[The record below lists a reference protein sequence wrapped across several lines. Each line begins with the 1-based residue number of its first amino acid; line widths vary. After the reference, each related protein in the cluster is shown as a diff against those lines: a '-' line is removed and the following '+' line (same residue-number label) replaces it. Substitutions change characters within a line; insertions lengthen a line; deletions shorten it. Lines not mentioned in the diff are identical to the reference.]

1 MGNNRK
7 LQYAIRAA
15 IAMAGATAAAPA
27 AFSQTAAATEPAAEL
42 QEVVVTGSRIQQ
54 NPNDISISPVVS
66 VTALEIAQTGL
77 VRTEDLLNNLPQVVA
92 ENSSG
97 QSISSNGTATVSLR
111 GLGSQ
116 RTLVLINGTRMAPG
130 AGLGT
135 SASPDINQIPT
146 AMIQR
151 VDVLTGGASAVYGAD
166 AVAGVVNFIMDTH
179 FQGVRLDA
187 DYGYN
192 SYKNSNQQY
201 LGLLAAAHD
210 QIPPGTTNAGANRSA
225 SFLAGSNFADGK
237 GNATVYFT
245 YMNTSPAIG
254 YQYDYA
260 GCTLNTPGALPTTPA
275 KNVLKCGGSSS
286 SATGRFLEL
295 GVKGTSNF
303 STYADGTVDKTTG
316 QFRKYTAAD
325 SYNYGALSYLQR
337 QADRYTAGA
346 FLNYDVSD
354 YANVYSEFM
363 FARNTSQA
371 QYGPSGLFAFGKQVI
386 SCTQNP
392 LLTPSELAALCTPA
406 GIAGNQATFGPA
418 NAGGNP
424 LGGNPNVTGS
434 NILLY
439 MARRSVESGGR
450 LDNYYSNAFREVLG
464 VKGKFAEAWSYN
476 AYGQVSITQ
485 VQDIEGDF
493 LGTPQ
498 INNALN
504 VVTAPGTG
512 GATGVPAKAVCAAAV
527 NGDDPKCVPWNIWT
541 PGGVTQA
548 QLNYLQVQSTYA
560 IQSTEFIVHADATGD
575 FGKYGIK
582 IPTAASGLVAN
593 LGAEYREEKYQ
604 FAPDYIYA
612 NGFNSGGNGVIGPI
626 NNGFHVSEVFTE
638 ATLPIMDDQPF
649 GYALSLNAG
658 YRYSSYTD
666 GFDTNTWKVGLEW
679 APIRDIRFRGGFNRA
694 VRAPSIGE
702 LYAPNTVGA
711 GGTADPCWGPAVG
724 AIPGQPGTG
733 LVNGHTFAFCA
744 NTGVTAAEFGH
755 IIANPAAQINTQ
767 IGGATA
773 VGGTLTPEIADTYT
787 AGFVF
792 QPSFL
797 PNFVAS
803 IDYYNIKISDTI
815 TSLSS
820 NTIINNCGLGQTS
833 AVKCLTGSAGVAPL
847 IQRGPGTGSLWFNT
861 TNFVVANDINIGTV
875 STKGVDVAVHYL
887 YDMGAMGKLTT
898 NLAGTYVNSF
908 DTQPTPSS
916 GTYDCVGYFGTTCLA
931 PLPKWRHVL
940 GTTWATPWWGAD
952 LTLRWRY
959 IGPSNTDR
967 SSQDPQLAQTY
978 FQGTSHIGGYTY
990 LDFSASIPIGS
1001 AVSFR
1006 VGMNNIADK
1015 APPVVANGNYSD
1027 CPNTSC
1033 NDNTWVGTYDTMGRY
1048 IYAHI
1053 QAKF

>member
-116 RTLVLINGTRMAPG
+116 RTLVLIDGRRMAPG
-130 AGLGT
+130 GGLGT
-135 SASPDINQIPT
+135 SASPDINQIPA

-151 VDVLTGGASAVYGAD
+151 VDVLTGVASAVYGAD
-166 AVAGVVNFIMDTH
+166 EVAGVVHFVMDTH

-192 SYKNSNQQY
+192 SYKNDNQQY
-201 LGLLAAAHD
+201 LGLLAAAGD
-210 QIPPGTTNAGANRSA
+210 QIPPSTTNAGANRSA

-245 YMNTSPAIG
+245 YLNSSPAVG

-260 GCTLNTPGALPTTPA
+260 GCTLNTPSTLPGPGG
-275 KNVLKCGGSSS
+275 LKCGGSSS

-295 GVKGTSNF
+295 GQVAGTETIVSD
-303 STYADGTVDKTTG
+303 STVNKAVPGGAFTPYNSS
-316 QFRKYTAAD
+316 Y

-346 FLNYDVSD
+346 FLNYDIND
-354 YANVYSEFM
+354 NANVYSEFM

-371 QYGPSGLFAFGKQVI
+371 AYGPSGAFAFLTPII
-386 SCTQNP
+386 SCANP
-392 LLTPSELAALCTPA
+392 LLSPQEVSVICSPANVAA
-406 GIAGNQATFGPA
+406 NQAQFPQAT
-418 NAGGNP
+418 GN
-424 LGGNPNVTGS
+424 

-439 MARRSVESGGR
+439 LARRSVESGPR
-450 LDNYYSNAFREVLG
+450 LDNYYSNNFREVLG
-464 VKGKFAEAWSYN
+464 VKGKIAEPWSYD
-476 AYGQVSITQ
+476 AYAQVTITQ
-485 VQDIEGDF
+485 VADDQGDY
-493 LGTPQ
+493 LGTTQ

-504 VVTAPGTG
+504 IVPNPAVGGIASLPTGAP
-512 GATGVPAKAVCAAAV
+512 VCQSV
-527 NGDDPKCVPWNIWT
+527 LNGSDTKCVPWNIYQ
-541 PGGVTQA
+541 PGGVTAA
-548 QLNYLQVQSTYA
+548 QLAYLQVPSTYA
-560 IQSTEFIVHADATGD
+560 ITATEYIAHVDVTGD
-575 FGKYGIK
+575 LGKYGIQ
-582 IPTAASGLVAN
+582 IPTASSGLIVN
-593 LGAEYREEKYQ
+593 LGAEWREEKYILT
-604 FAPDYIYA
+604 PDYIFE
-612 NGFNSGGNGVIGPI
+612 NGLNSGGAGAIQPI
-626 NNGFHVSEVFTE
+626 DGQFRVGEAFTE
-638 ATLPIMDDQPF
+638 MTLPIMDDKP
-649 GYALSLNAG
+649 GAYALSANAG

-666 GFDTNTWKVGLEW
+666 GFDTNTYKFGLEW
-679 APIRDIRFRGGFNRA
+679 APIRDIRFRGGYNRA
-694 VRAPSIGE
+694 IRAPSIGE
-702 LYAPNTVGA
+702 LFAPPTIGA
-711 GGTADPCWGPAVG
+711 GGTADPCWGAEVG
-724 AIPGQPGTG
+724 GT
-733 LVNGHTFAFCA
+733 VNGHTLP
-744 NTGVTAAEFGH
+744 
-755 IIANPAAQINTQ
+755 NPAAQINTS
-767 IGGATA
+767 
-773 VGGTLTPEIADTYT
+773 VGGNTGLTPEKADTYT

-797 PNFVAS
+797 PNFVMS
-803 IDYYNIKISDTI
+803 VDYYDIKIQNTI

-820 NTIINNCGLGQTS
+820 NTIVNNCGL
-833 AVKCLTGSAGVAPL
+833 TGLASLCALIHRGAGS
-847 IQRGPGTGSLWFNT
+847 GSLWFNN
-861 TNFVVANDINIGTV
+861 TNYVNADEVNIGTV
-875 STKGVDVAVHYL
+875 QTKGVDVEGHYL
-887 YDMGAMGKLTT
+887 WDIGAMGKLTF
-898 NLAGTYVNSF
+898 NLAGVYTNSF
-908 DTQPTPSS
+908 DTQPLPTSAS
-916 GTYDCVGYFGTTCLA
+916 YDCVGYYGTTCND

-940 GTTWATPWWGAD
+940 GTTWATPWWGLD
-952 LTLRWRY
+952 MTLRWRY
-959 IGPSNTDR
+959 IGPSNSDR
-967 SSQDPQLAQTY
+967 TSSDPQLSQTY
-978 FQGTSHIGGYTY
+978 LASDSHIGGYTY
-990 LDFSASIPIGS
+990 LDFSASIPIGT
-1001 AVSFR
+1001 AVNFR
-1006 VGMNNIADK
+1006 VGVNNIADK

-1048 IYAHI
+1048 LYAHI

>member
-27 AFSQTAAATEPAAEL
+27 AFSQTAVASTEPAPEL

-54 NPNDISISPVVS
+54 NPNDVSISPIVS

-92 ENSSG
+92 EFGSG

-116 RTLVLINGTRMAPG
+116 RTLVLIDGRRMAPG

-135 SASPDINQIPT
+135 SASADINQIPA

-166 AVAGVVNFIMDTH
+166 AVAGVVNFVMDTH

-192 SYKNSNQQY
+192 SYKNDNQQY
-201 LGLLAAAHD
+201 LGLLAAAGD
-210 QIPPGTTNAGANRSA
+210 QIPPSTTNAGANRSA

-245 YMNTSPAIG
+245 YLNSSPAIG

-260 GCTLNTPGALPTTPA
+260 GCTLNTPSVLPGPGG
-275 KNVLKCGGSSS
+275 LKCGGSSS

-295 GVKGTSNF
+295 GKVGASNF
-303 STYADGTVDKTTG
+303 STLADVTVDKTVPG
-316 QFRKYTAAD
+316 GAFAPYTAAD

-337 QADRYTAGA
+337 QAERYTAGA

-354 YANVYSEFM
+354 YSNVYSEFM

-371 QYGPSGLFAFGKQVI
+371 AYGPSGAFAFLTPVI
-386 SCTQNP
+386 SCANP
-392 LLTPSELAALCTPA
+392 LLSAQEMATLCSPANIAA
-406 GIAGNQATFGPA
+406 NQATYGP
-418 NAGGNP
+418 GGVSPNP
-424 LGGNPNVTGS
+424 KVTGN

-439 MARRSVESGGR
+439 LARRSVESGPR
-450 LDNYYSNAFREVLG
+450 LDNYSSNNFREVLG
-464 VKGKFAEAWSYN
+464 VKGKIADPWSYD
-476 AYGQVSITQ
+476 AYAQVTITQ
-485 VQDIEGDF
+485 VADNQGDY
-493 LGTPQ
+493 LGTSQ

-504 VVTAPGTG
+504 VVPNPAVGGIAALPAGAP
-512 GATGVPAKAVCAAAV
+512 VCQSV
-527 NGDDPKCVPWNIWT
+527 LNGSDTKCVPWNIYQ
-541 PGGVTQA
+541 PGGVTAA
-548 QLNYLQVQSTYA
+548 QLAYLQVPSTYA
-560 IQSTEFIVHADATGD
+560 IAETEYIAHVDVTGD
-575 FGKYGIK
+575 LGKYGIQ
-582 IPTAASGLVAN
+582 IPTASSGLIVN
-593 LGAEYREEKYQ
+593 LGAEWREEKYVLS
-604 FAPDYIYA
+604 PDYIFQ
-612 NGFNSGGNGVIGPI
+612 NGLNSGGAGAIQPI
-626 NNGFHVSEVFTE
+626 DGQFRVGEAFTE
-638 ATLPIMDDQPF
+638 MTLPIMDDKP
-649 GYALSLNAG
+649 GAYALSANAG

-666 GFDTNTWKVGLEW
+666 GFDTNTYKFGLEW
-679 APIRDIRFRGGFNRA
+679 APIRDIRFRGGYNRA
-694 VRAPSIGE
+694 IRAPSIEE
-702 LYAPNTVGA
+702 LYAPQTIGA
-711 GGTADPCWGPAVG
+711 GGTADPCWGASTN
-724 AIPGQPGTG
+724 PGNPTAGT
-733 LVNGHTFAFCA
+733 VNGHTFAFCA

-755 IIANPAAQINTQ
+755 ILPNPAAQINTS
-767 IGGATA
+767 
-773 VGGTLTPEIADTYT
+773 VGGNQSLTPEKADTYT

-803 IDYYNIKISDTI
+803 IDYYDIKIQNTI

-820 NTIINNCGLGQTS
+820 NTIVNNCGLT
-833 AVKCLTGSAGVAPL
+833 ALATLCAL
-847 IQRGPGTGSLWFNT
+847 IHRGAGTGSLWFNNT
-861 TNFVVANDINIGTV
+861 DFVNADTVNIGTV
-875 STKGVDVAVHYL
+875 STKGVDVESHYL
-887 YDMGAMGKLTT
+887 YDIGAMGKLTF
-898 NLAGTYVNSF
+898 NLAGTYTNSF
-908 DTQPTPSS
+908 DTQPLPTSAS
-916 GTYDCVGYFGTTCLA
+916 YDCVGFYGTTCGA
-931 PLPKWRHVL
+931 PIPKWRHVF
-940 GTTWATPWWGAD
+940 GTTWATPWWGLD
-952 LTLRWRY
+952 MTFRWRY
-959 IGPSNTDR
+959 IGPTNTDR
-967 SSQDPQLAQTY
+967 SSSDPQLSQTY
-978 FQGTSHIGGYTY
+978 LASDSHIGGYTY
-990 LDFSASIPIGS
+990 LDFSASIPIGT
-1001 AVSFR
+1001 AVNFR
-1006 VGMNNIADK
+1006 VGVNNIADK

-1048 IYAHI
+1048 LYAHI

>member
-7 LQYAIRAA
+7 LQFAIRAA
-15 IAMAGATAAAPA
+15 IAMAGATAAAPT
-27 AFSQTAAATEPAAEL
+27 AFSQTVAAANEPAAEL

-54 NPNDISISPVVS
+54 NPNDVSISPIIS

-116 RTLVLINGTRMAPG
+116 RTLVLINGRRMAPG

-166 AVAGVVNFIMDTH
+166 AVAGVVNFVMDTH

-192 SYKNSNQQY
+192 SYKNDNQQY
-201 LGLLAAAHD
+201 LGLLAKAGD
-210 QIPPGTTNAGANRSA
+210 QIPPGTTNAGQNRSA
-225 SFLAGSNFADGK
+225 SFVAGSNFADGK

-245 YMNTSPAIG
+245 YLNSSPAVG

-260 GCTLNTPGALPTTPA
+260 GCTLNTPGSLPKNAA
-275 KNVLKCGGSSS
+275 KGLACGGSSS

-295 GVKGTSNF
+295 GVRGTSNF
-303 STYADGTVDKTTG
+303 STYADRTVDKTTG
-316 QFRKYTAAD
+316 AFRQYAATD
-325 SYNYGALSYLQR
+325 GYNYGALSYLQR
-337 QADRYTAGA
+337 QAERYTAGA
-346 FLNYDVSD
+346 FFNYDVSD

-363 FARNTSQA
+363 FARNTSTA
-371 QYGPSGLFAFGKQVI
+371 QYGPSGLFAFGKQII

-392 LLTPSELAALCTPA
+392 LLTAGELAALCAPA
-406 GIAGNQATFGPA
+406 NVTANQLTFGPA

-439 MARRSVESGGR
+439 MARRSVESGPR
-450 LDNYYSNAFREVLG
+450 LDQYSSDSFREVLG
-464 VKGKFAEAWSYN
+464 VKGKWGEAWSYDT
-476 AYGQVSITQ
+476 YGQVSLTN
-485 VQDIEGDF
+485 VGDDQGNY
-493 LGTPQ
+493 LGAQQ
-498 INNALN
+498 IQRALN
-504 VVTAPGTG
+504 VVTN
-512 GATGVPAKAVCAAAV
+512 PANGQAACAAAL
-527 NGDDPKCVPWNIWT
+527 NGDDPACIPWNIWQ
-541 PGGVTQA
+541 PGGVTAA
-548 QLNYLQVQSTYA
+548 QLNYLRVASTYN
-560 IQSTEFIVHADATGD
+560 IQSTEYIVHTDVTGD
-575 FGKYGIK
+575 LGKYGIQ
-582 IPTAASGLVAN
+582 IPTASSGLVINA
-593 LGAEYREEKYQ
+593 GAEYRDERYDLN
-604 FAPDYIYA
+604 PDYIFS
-612 NGFNSGGNGVIGPI
+612 NGFASGGGGAVGPI
-626 NNGFHVSEVFTE
+626 HAGFHVAEGFTE
-638 ATLPIMDDQPF
+638 MRLPIMDDKP
-649 GYALSLNAG
+649 GAYALSADAG
-658 YRYSSYTD
+658 YRYSNYTD
-666 GFDTNTWKVGLEW
+666 GFNTNTYKFGLEW
-679 APIRDIRFRGGFNRA
+679 APIQDIRLRGGYNRA

-702 LYAPNTVGA
+702 LFAPNTVGA
-711 GGTADPCWGPAVG
+711 GGTADPCWGAAVG
-724 AIPGQPGTG
+724 QSLDAAGNPIPGTG
-733 LVNGHTFAFCA
+733 TVNGHTFAFCH
-744 NTGVTAAEFGH
+744 NTGVTTAEFGH
-755 IIANPAAQINTQ
+755 ILANPAAQINTQ
-767 IGGATA
+767 IGGAVA
-773 VGGTLTPEIADTYT
+773 AGGTLTPEKADTYT

-792 QPSFL
+792 QPHFL

-803 IDYYNIKISDTI
+803 IDYYDIKIANTI

-820 NTIINNCGLGQTS
+820 NTIVNNCGL
-833 AVKCLTGSAGVAPL
+833 TGAANLCNLV
-847 IQRGPGTGSLWFNT
+847 QRGAGTGSLWFN
-861 TNFVVANDINIGTV
+861 NSDFVVANDVNIGTV
-875 STKGVDVAVHYL
+875 ITKGVDVASHYL
-887 YDMGAMGKLTT
+887 LDIGSMGKLTF

-908 DTQPTPSS
+908 QTQPLPTSAS
-916 GTYDCVGYFGTTCLA
+916 YDCVGYYGTTCLD
-931 PLPKWRHVL
+931 PIPKWRHVF

-967 SSQDPQLAQTY
+967 SSPDPQLAQTY
-978 FQGTSHIGGYTY
+978 LASDSHIGGYTY

-1001 AVSFR
+1001 VVNFR

-1048 IYAHI
+1048 IYAHVS
-1053 QAKF
+1053 AKF